1 MLIIVNFLAIYLFTQ
16 RKTGISALQMSRELG
31 VSDMLRTRQFNWVN
45 TLLGNVKN
53 AITGTYHAGSRRWL
67 SLMRNQESI

>member
-45 TLLGNVKN
+45 TLLGNVK
-53 AITGTYHAGSRRWL
+53 HAT
-67 SLMRNQESI
+67 